1 MIQMIDVGVTE
12 ERQRAEGRRQRT
24 EGYRKSFLRLPRGLK
39 APLFFCQSTSAFL
52 NQALLYQ

>member
-1 MIQMIDVGVTE
+1 MIDVGVTE